1 MLFGKINGHR
11 SLEIDVSTSPVK
23 IDGVE
28 FPIDIARL
36 DGGKFHIIRNNK
48 SYNAEVIDVNRQT
61 KTVTVRI
68 NGSTHTVQMK
78 DKFDLL
84 LEKLG
89 MNNGSG
95 GKMNNVK
102 APMPGLIID
111 LRVSVGQAIQ
121 AGDPL
126 LILEAM
132 KMENI
137 IKSSGEAVVK
147 RVAVKKGDSVEKGQ
161 VLIEF

>member
-1 MLFGKINGHR
+1 MLFAKINGHS
-11 SLEIDVSTSPVK
+11 SLEIDLSETPSR
-23 IDGVE
+23 IDGVA
-28 FPIDIARL
+28 FPVDIVRL
-36 DGGKFHIIRNNK
+36 SDDKFHIIHK
-48 SYNAEVIDVNRQT
+48 GGSFSAEVIEINKQS
-61 KTVTVRI
+61 KTVTIKI
-68 NGSTHTVQMK
+68 NGTTQVVQLK

-89 MNNGSG
+89 MNNTANA
-95 GKMNNVK
+95 KMNNVK

-111 LRVSVGQAIQ
+111 LRVTVGQTIQ
-121 AGDPL
+121 AGDTL

-137 IKSSGEAVVK
+137 IKSAGDGVVK
-147 RVAVKKGDSVEKGQ
+147 RVNVKKGDSVEKGQ